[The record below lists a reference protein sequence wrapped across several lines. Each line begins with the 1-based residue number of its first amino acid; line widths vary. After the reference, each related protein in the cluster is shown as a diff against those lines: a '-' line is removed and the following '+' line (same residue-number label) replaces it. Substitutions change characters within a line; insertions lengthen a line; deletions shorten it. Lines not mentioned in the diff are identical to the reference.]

1 MSIVEPGKER
11 NVGIV
16 GHSGVGKTTLLE
28 HVLFDAKITKRLGS
42 VEEKNTVC
50 DYLDEEKERKHS
62 IALKLCHCD
71 WRGDRIHFVDHPGY
85 ADFIGE
91 LAASA
96 PLLDGL
102 IILVDATTGV
112 QVGTDAAWE
121 YAEKFNI
128 PRAFFINKLDR
139 EHTSFDAVVASLR
152 EIYGKRC
159 VPYVVPLG
167 QPGDISGVLN
177 IFDGA
182 ATEHAERLDQLKEEM
197 ADAVAET
204 DDALLAKYLET
215 GKLSP
220 EEFHRGLHDG
230 ITEAKIMPIIAGS
243 VIKNYGVDELL
254 DVVAEDFPSPLDRHV
269 VALKPDGSTVAV
281 KVAADEPFLAQVFR
295 NVVDPFIGHL
305 TLFRVLTGK
314 LASDSEFYNVT
325 RGVKERSGKIV
336 LLNGKEQSIVDEV
349 GPGDLAAMSK
359 LKHTHFGDTL
369 AAVGSELQ
377 LPAHDLPASMVKM
390 AITPKSRADSDKIG
404 EALHHLAEE
413 DPTFRHYRDESTGE
427 HLIQGM
433 GEMQLEIM
441 LERLKRKY
449 KVEAETSIPRVAYRE
464 TIKGRVEDVQGK
476 HKKQSGGHGQYGD
489 VHLRLYPNERGAGYL
504 YVDKI
509 VGGVVPRQ
517 YIPAV
522 DKGAQEALARGV
534 IAGYPVVDIVVELHF
549 GSYHDVDSSEM
560 AFKIAASLAIK
571 EGVRKAKPIILEP
584 VMQLTITVPEESMGD
599 ITGDLNG
606 RRGRILGMDALGG
619 GRQRIRAMVPEAEVL
634 RYAAILRSLTGG
646 RGSFEMEFAQYDEA
660 PESVMRALVEDYE
673 KHRAAG
679 DL

>member
-1 MSIVEPGKER
+1 
-11 NVGIV
+11 
-16 GHSGVGKTTLLE
+16 
-28 HVLFDAKITKRLGS
+28 
-42 VEEKNTVC
+42 
-50 DYLDEEKERKHS
+50 
-62 IALKLCHCD
+62 
-71 WRGDRIHFVDHPGY
+71 VDHPGY

-96 PLLDGL
+96 PLLDGMV
-102 IILVDATTGV
+102 IMVDATTGV
-112 QVGTDAAWE
+112 QVGTDAAWD
-121 YAEKFNI
+121 YAERYNI

-139 EHTSFDAVVASLR
+139 DHTNFEAVVQALR
-152 EIYGKRC
+152 ETYGKRC

-167 QPGDISGVLN
+167 EPGAITGVIN
-177 IFDGA
+177 IFEGKD
-182 ATEHAERLDQLKEEM
+182 TEHADRLDQLKEEL
-197 ADAVAET
+197 ADAVAEA

-230 ITEAKIMPIIAGS
+230 ITAARIMPIIAGS

-254 DVVAEDFPSPLDRHV
+254 DVVADDFPSPLDRHV
-269 VALKPDGSTVAV
+269 VAIGPDGESVEV
-281 KVAADEPFLAQVFR
+281 KVAAEEPFLAQVFR
-295 NVVDPFIGHL
+295 NVVDPYIGHL
-305 TLFRVLTGK
+305 TLFRVLTGT

-336 LLNGKEQSIVDEV
+336 LLNGKDQTIVDAV

-359 LKHTHFGDTL
+359 LKNTHFGDTL
-369 AAVGSELQ
+369 AAVGSSLT
-377 LPAHDLPASMVKM
+377 LPPHALPPSMTKL
-390 AITPKSRADSDKIG
+390 AILPKSRADSDKIG

-413 DPTFRHYRDESTGE
+413 DPTFRHFRDESTGE
-427 HLIQGM
+427 HLIQGT
-433 GEMQLEIM
+433 GDMQLEIM

-449 KVEAETSIPRVAYRE
+449 KVEAETQTPRVAYRE
-464 TIKGRVEDVQGK
+464 TIKGRVDDVQGK

-489 VHLRLYPNERGAGYL
+489 VHLRLSPNERGAGYL
-504 YVDKI
+504 FVDKV

-534 IAGYPVVDIVVELHF
+534 ISGHPVVDIVVELHF

-584 VMQLTITVPEESMGD
+584 IMSVTVTVPEDCMGD
-599 ITGDLNG
+599 ITGDLNS
-606 RRGRILGMDALGG
+606 RRGRIVGMDAIGG
-619 GRQRIRAMVPEAEVL
+619 GRQRIHALVPEAEVL
-634 RYAAILRSLTGG
+634 RYASILRSLTGG
-646 RGSFEMEFAQYDEA
+646 RGSFEMAFAQYDEA
-660 PESVMRALVEDYE
+660 PEAVARVLSEEYE
-673 KHRAAG
+673 KRRAVG
-679 DL
+679 E